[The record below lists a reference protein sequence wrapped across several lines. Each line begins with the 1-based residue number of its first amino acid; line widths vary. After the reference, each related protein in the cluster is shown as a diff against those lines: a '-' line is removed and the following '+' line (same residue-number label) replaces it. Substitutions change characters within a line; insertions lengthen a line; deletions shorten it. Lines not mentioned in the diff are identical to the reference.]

1 MTDDAF
7 ELYKKRMSKGYQ
19 YRSAINQARPH
30 PSPSPNPSP
39 NPNLNP
45 NPNPHQKPNHNPTLT
60 RARA

>member
-30 PSPSPNPSP
+30 PSP
-39 NPNLNP
+39 NLNP
-45 NPNPHQKPNHNPTLT
+45 NPKPHPNLQPEP
-60 RARA
+60 